1 MEKHTEE
8 LRMEREVLQRS
19 AAVPQAEVETLSPA
33 AEVMQTTPQEEA
45 ETSSSAKVM
54 QTTPQAAEASQ
65 TEANALQ
72 TEAAAPQAEAPVPD
86 FLAENPLGKRE
97 ADILADYSSRLPSAV
112 MAAGLLVVLALFSWL
127 LGFSRGD
134 TVYGVSLLVGA
145 VAVAAFLFFVLPVL
159 CRRNTEKSLVYTGA
173 SVRLTV
179 FGERLILQTVRGE
192 EVLSQMNL
200 RVKDLIKVAEYHGCL
215 LVFVAKSQASILS
228 AEGFTVGSA
237 QAFKAYC
244 AARGVAVK

>member
-1 MEKHTEE
+1 MEK
-8 LRMEREVLQRS
+8 EVLQRS
-19 AAVPQAEVETLSPA
+19 AAVPQAE
-33 AEVMQTTPQEEA
+33 AEAPQEESA
-45 ETSSSAKVM
+45 LQKESAPQAKVTAL
-54 QTTPQAAEASQ
+54 QEESAPQAAEA
-65 TEANALQ
+65 LQ
-72 TEAAAPQAEAPVPD
+72 TEENAPQEEAPVPD

-179 FGERLILQTVRGE
+179 FGEQLTLQTVRGE
-192 EVLSQMNL
+192 EVLSQMRL
-200 RVKDLIKVAEYHGCL
+200 RVKDLIKVAEYRGCM

-228 AEGFTVGSA
+228 VEGFTVGSA

-244 AARGVAVK
+244 AARGVPVK

>member
-1 MEKHTEE
+1 
-8 LRMEREVLQRS
+8 MEREVLQRS
-19 AAVPQAEVETLSPA
+19 AAASRPK
-33 AEVMQTTPQEEA
+33 A
-45 ETSSSAKVM
+45 ETNAS
-54 QTTPQAAEASQ
+54 QTAPQAAEASQ

-72 TEAAAPQAEAPVPD
+72 IEAAAPQAEEPVPD
-86 FLAENPLGKRE
+86 FLAENLLGKRE

-145 VAVAAFLFFVLPVL
+145 VAVAAFLFFALPVL

-179 FGERLILQTVRGE
+179 FGEQLTLQTVRNDV
-192 EVLSQMNL
+192 VLSQMKL
-200 RVKDLIKVAEYHGCL
+200 RVKDRNQVK
-215 LVFVAKSQASILS
+215 AKS
-228 AEGFTVGSA
+228 T
-237 QAFKAYC
+237 
-244 AARGVAVK
+244 

>member
-1 MEKHTEE
+1 MEK
-8 LRMEREVLQRS
+8 EVLQRS
-19 AAVPQAEVETLSPA
+19 AAAPQA
-33 AEVMQTTPQEEA
+33 EA
-45 ETSSSAKVM
+45 ETSQANA
-54 QTTPQAAEASQ
+54 PQAEIAP
-65 TEANALQ
+65 Q
-72 TEAAAPQAEAPVPD
+72 TEAAAPRSKAETSQTEENAPQEEAPVPD

-192 EVLSQMNL
+192 EVLSQMRL
-200 RVKDLIKVAEYHGCL
+200 RVKDCNQVK
-215 LVFVAKSQASILS
+215 AKRTRSEAGISPHLH
-228 AEGFTVGSA
+228 
-237 QAFKAYC
+237 
-244 AARGVAVK
+244 R

>member
-1 MEKHTEE
+1 MEK
-8 LRMEREVLQRS
+8 EVLQRS
-19 AAVPQAEVETLSPA
+19 AAASRPKAETSQANAPQAEIAP
-33 AEVMQTTPQEEA
+33 
-45 ETSSSAKVM
+45 
-54 QTTPQAAEASQ
+54 
-65 TEANALQ
+65 Q
-72 TEAAAPQAEAPVPD
+72 TEAAAPRSKAETSQTEENAPQEEAPVPD

-145 VAVAAFLFFVLPVL
+145 AAVAAFLFFVFPVL

-179 FGERLILQTVRGE
+179 FGEQLTLQTVRGE
-192 EVLSQMNL
+192 EVLSQMRL
-200 RVKDLIKVAEYHGCL
+200 RVKDCNQVK
-215 LVFVAKSQASILS
+215 AKRTRSEAGISPHLH
-228 AEGFTVGSA
+228 
-237 QAFKAYC
+237 
-244 AARGVAVK
+244 R

>member
-1 MEKHTEE
+1 MEK
-8 LRMEREVLQRS
+8 EVLQRS
-19 AAVPQAEVETLSPA
+19 AAAPQA
-33 AEVMQTTPQEEA
+33 EA
-45 ETSSSAKVM
+45 ETSQANA
-54 QTTPQAAEASQ
+54 PQAEIAP
-65 TEANALQ
+65 Q

-145 VAVAAFLFFVLPVL
+145 AAVAAFLFFVLPVL

-192 EVLSQMNL
+192 EVLSQMRL
-200 RVKDLIKVAEYHGCL
+200 RVKDCNQVK
-215 LVFVAKSQASILS
+215 AKRTRSEAGISPHL
-228 AEGFTVGSA
+228 
-237 QAFKAYC
+237 
-244 AARGVAVK
+244 RR

>member
-19 AAVPQAEVETLSPA
+19 AAASRPK
-33 AEVMQTTPQEEA
+33 A
-45 ETSSSAKVM
+45 ETS
-54 QTTPQAAEASQ
+54 Q
-65 TEANALQ
+65 TEEN
-72 TEAAAPQAEAPVPD
+72 APQEEAPVPD

-192 EVLSQMNL
+192 EVLSQMRL
-200 RVKDLIKVAEYHGCL
+200 RVKDLIKVAEYRGGCL

-244 AARGVAVK
+244 AARGVPVK

>member
-1 MEKHTEE
+1 MEK
-8 LRMEREVLQRS
+8 EVLQRS
-19 AAVPQAEVETLSPA
+19 AAASRPKAETSQANAPQAEIAP
-33 AEVMQTTPQEEA
+33 
-45 ETSSSAKVM
+45 
-54 QTTPQAAEASQ
+54 
-65 TEANALQ
+65 Q
-72 TEAAAPQAEAPVPD
+72 TEAAAPRSKAETSQTEENAPQEEAPAPD
-86 FLAENPLGKRE
+86 FLAENLLGKRE

-192 EVLSQMNL
+192 EVLSQMRL
-200 RVKDLIKVAEYHGCL
+200 RVKDLIKVAEYRGGCL

-244 AARGVAVK
+244 AARGVPVK

>member
-19 AAVPQAEVETLSPA
+19 AAASRPKAEAPQEESALQKESAPQAKVTAPQAEIAP
-33 AEVMQTTPQEEA
+33 
-45 ETSSSAKVM
+45 
-54 QTTPQAAEASQ
+54 
-65 TEANALQ
+65 Q
-72 TEAAAPQAEAPVPD
+72 TEAAAPRSKVETLQTEENAPQEEAPVPD
-86 FLAENPLGKRE
+86 FLAENLLGKRE

-145 VAVAAFLFFVLPVL
+145 VAVAAFLFFALPAL

-192 EVLSQMNL
+192 EVLSQMRL
-200 RVKDLIKVAEYHGCL
+200 RVKDRNQVK
-215 LVFVAKSQASILS
+215 AKRTRSEAGISPHLH
-228 AEGFTVGSA
+228 
-237 QAFKAYC
+237 
-244 AARGVAVK
+244 R

>member
-1 MEKHTEE
+1 MEK
-8 LRMEREVLQRS
+8 EVLQRS
-19 AAVPQAEVETLSPA
+19 AAASRPKAETSQANAPQAEIAP
-33 AEVMQTTPQEEA
+33 
-45 ETSSSAKVM
+45 
-54 QTTPQAAEASQ
+54 
-65 TEANALQ
+65 Q
-72 TEAAAPQAEAPVPD
+72 TEAAAPRSKAETSQTEENAPQKEAPVPD

-145 VAVAAFLFFVLPVL
+145 VAVAAFLFFVFPVL

-192 EVLSQMNL
+192 EVLSQMRL
-200 RVKDLIKVAEYHGCL
+200 RVKDLIKVAEYRGGCL

-228 AEGFTVGSA
+228 AEGFSVGSA

-244 AARGVAVK
+244 AACGVPVK

>member
-8 LRMEREVLQRS
+8 LRMEKEVLQRS
-19 AAVPQAEVETLSPA
+19 AAASRPKAETSQANAPQAEIAPQTEAAAPQAEAETSSA
-33 AEVMQTTPQEEA
+33 AEVMQTP
-45 ETSSSAKVM
+45 
-54 QTTPQAAEASQ
+54 
-65 TEANALQ
+65 
-72 TEAAAPQAEAPVPD
+72 PQAEAPVPD

-97 ADILADYSSRLPSAV
+97 ADILADYSFRLPSAV

-192 EVLSQMNL
+192 EVLSQMRL
-200 RVKDLIKVAEYHGCL
+200 RVKDLIKVAEYRGCL

-228 AEGFTVGSA
+228 AEGFSVGSA

-244 AARGVAVK
+244 AARGVPVK

>member
-1 MEKHTEE
+1 MEK
-8 LRMEREVLQRS
+8 EVLQRS
-19 AAVPQAEVETLSPA
+19 AAVPQAEAETSS
-33 AEVMQTTPQEEA
+33 AEIASQTETIAPQAEKALQTGANAPRSKAETSQTEENAPQEEA
-45 ETSSSAKVM
+45 PA
-54 QTTPQAAEASQ
+54 
-65 TEANALQ
+65 
-72 TEAAAPQAEAPVPD
+72 PD

-112 MAAGLLVVLALFSWL
+112 MAAGLLVVLAVFSWL
-127 LGFSRGD
+127 LGFSQGD

-145 VAVAAFLFFVLPVL
+145 AAVAAFLFFVLPVL

-179 FGERLILQTVRGE
+179 FGEQLILQTVRGE
-192 EVLSQMNL
+192 EVLSQMRL
-200 RVKDLIKVAEYHGCL
+200 RVKDLIKVAEYRGCM

-228 AEGFTVGSA
+228 AEGFSVGSA

-244 AARGVAVK
+244 AARGVPVK

>member
-1 MEKHTEE
+1 M
-8 LRMEREVLQRS
+8 
-19 AAVPQAEVETLSPA
+19 
-33 AEVMQTTPQEEA
+33 
-45 ETSSSAKVM
+45 
-54 QTTPQAAEASQ
+54 
-65 TEANALQ
+65 
-72 TEAAAPQAEAPVPD
+72 
-86 FLAENPLGKRE
+86 
-97 ADILADYSSRLPSAV
+97 ADYSSRLPSAV

-145 VAVAAFLFFVLPVL
+145 AAVAAFLFFVLPVL

-192 EVLSQMNL
+192 EVLSQMDL
-200 RVKDLIKVAEYHGCL
+200 RVKDLIKVAEYRGCL

-228 AEGFTVGSA
+228 AEGFSVGSA

-244 AARGVAVK
+244 AARGVPVK

>member
-1 MEKHTEE
+1 MEK
-8 LRMEREVLQRS
+8 EVLQRS
-19 AAVPQAEVETLSPA
+19 AAASRPKAETSQANAPQAEIAP
-33 AEVMQTTPQEEA
+33 
-45 ETSSSAKVM
+45 
-54 QTTPQAAEASQ
+54 
-65 TEANALQ
+65 Q
-72 TEAAAPQAEAPVPD
+72 TEAAAPRSKAETSQTEENAPQAEAPVPD
-86 FLAENPLGKRE
+86 FLAENLLGKRE

-145 VAVAAFLFFVLPVL
+145 VAVAAFLFFVFPVL

-192 EVLSQMNL
+192 EVLSQMRL
-200 RVKDLIKVAEYHGCL
+200 RVKDLIKVAEYRGCM

-228 AEGFTVGSA
+228 AEGFTVGLA

-244 AARGVAVK
+244 AARGVPVK

>member
-1 MEKHTEE
+1 MEKEA
-8 LRMEREVLQRS
+8 LQRS
-19 AAVPQAEVETLSPA
+19 AAASRPKAEA
-33 AEVMQTTPQEEA
+33 PQEE
-45 ETSSSAKVM
+45 SALQKESA
-54 QTTPQAAEASQ
+54 PQAAEA
-65 TEANALQ
+65 LQ
-72 TEAAAPQAEAPVPD
+72 TEENAPQEEAPVPD

-192 EVLSQMNL
+192 EVLSQMRL
-200 RVKDLIKVAEYHGCL
+200 RVKDLIKVAEYRGCM

-244 AARGVAVK
+244 AARGVPVK

>member
-1 MEKHTEE
+1 MEKEA
-8 LRMEREVLQRS
+8 LQRS
-19 AAVPQAEVETLSPA
+19 AAASRPKAEA
-33 AEVMQTTPQEEA
+33 PQEE
-45 ETSSSAKVM
+45 SALQKESA
-54 QTTPQAAEASQ
+54 PQAAEA
-65 TEANALQ
+65 LQ
-72 TEAAAPQAEAPVPD
+72 TEENAPQEEAPVPD

-97 ADILADYSSRLPSAV
+97 ADILADYSSRLPLAV

-145 VAVAAFLFFVLPVL
+145 VAVAAFLFFVFPVL

-192 EVLSQMNL
+192 EVLSQMRL
-200 RVKDLIKVAEYHGCL
+200 RVKDCNQVK
-215 LVFVAKSQASILS
+215 AKRTRSEAGISPHLH
-228 AEGFTVGSA
+228 
-237 QAFKAYC
+237 
-244 AARGVAVK
+244 R

>member
-1 MEKHTEE
+1 MEK
-8 LRMEREVLQRS
+8 EVLERVAAAPRS
-19 AAVPQAEVETLSPA
+19 KAETSQANAPQAEIAP
-33 AEVMQTTPQEEA
+33 
-45 ETSSSAKVM
+45 
-54 QTTPQAAEASQ
+54 
-65 TEANALQ
+65 Q
-72 TEAAAPQAEAPVPD
+72 TEAAAPRSKAETSQTEENAPQEEAPVPD

-192 EVLSQMNL
+192 EVLSQMRL
-200 RVKDLIKVAEYHGCL
+200 RVKDCNQVK
-215 LVFVAKSQASILS
+215 AKRTRSEAGISPHLH
-228 AEGFTVGSA
+228 
-237 QAFKAYC
+237 
-244 AARGVAVK
+244 R

>member
-1 MEKHTEE
+1 MEK
-8 LRMEREVLQRS
+8 EVLQRS
-19 AAVPQAEVETLSPA
+19 AAAPQA
-33 AEVMQTTPQEEA
+33 EA
-45 ETSSSAKVM
+45 ETSS
-54 QTTPQAAEASQ
+54 AEIASQ
-65 TEANALQ
+65 TE
-72 TEAAAPQAEAPVPD
+72 TIAPQAEAETSSAEIASQTETIAPQAEKALQTEENAPQEEAPAPD

-112 MAAGLLVVLALFSWL
+112 MAVGLLVVLALFSWL

-179 FGERLILQTVRGE
+179 FGERLILQTVRNDV
-192 EVLSQMNL
+192 VLSQMRL
-200 RVKDLIKVAEYHGCL
+200 RVKDCNQVK
-215 LVFVAKSQASILS
+215 AKRTRSEAGISPHLH
-228 AEGFTVGSA
+228 
-237 QAFKAYC
+237 
-244 AARGVAVK
+244 R

>member
-1 MEKHTEE
+1 MEK
-8 LRMEREVLQRS
+8 EVLQRS
-19 AAVPQAEVETLSPA
+19 AAASRPKAETSQANAPQAEIAP
-33 AEVMQTTPQEEA
+33 
-45 ETSSSAKVM
+45 
-54 QTTPQAAEASQ
+54 
-65 TEANALQ
+65 Q
-72 TEAAAPQAEAPVPD
+72 TEAAAPRSKAETSQTEENAPQAEAPVPD

-112 MAAGLLVVLALFSWL
+112 MAAGLLVVLAVFSWL
-127 LGFSRGD
+127 LGFSQGD

-145 VAVAAFLFFVLPVL
+145 AAVAAFLFFVLPVL

-179 FGERLILQTVRGE
+179 FGEQLTLQTVRGE
-192 EVLSQMNL
+192 EVLSQMRL
-200 RVKDLIKVAEYHGCL
+200 RVKDLIKVAEYRGCM

-244 AARGVAVK
+244 AARGVPVK

>member
-1 MEKHTEE
+1 MEK
-8 LRMEREVLQRS
+8 EVLQRS
-19 AAVPQAEVETLSPA
+19 AAAPQA
-33 AEVMQTTPQEEA
+33 EA
-45 ETSSSAKVM
+45 ETSQANA
-54 QTTPQAAEASQ
+54 PQAEIAPQ
-65 TEANALQ
+65 TEAAAPRSKAETSQANAPQAEIAPQ

-145 VAVAAFLFFVLPVL
+145 AAVAAFLFFVLPVL

-192 EVLSQMNL
+192 EVLSQMDL
-200 RVKDLIKVAEYHGCL
+200 RVKDLIKVAEYRGCL

-228 AEGFTVGSA
+228 AEGFSVGSA

-244 AARGVAVK
+244 AARGVPVK

>member
-1 MEKHTEE
+1 
-8 LRMEREVLQRS
+8 MEREVLQRS
-19 AAVPQAEVETLSPA
+19 AAAPQA
-33 AEVMQTTPQEEA
+33 EA
-45 ETSSSAKVM
+45 ETSSTESAL
-54 QTTPQAAEASQ
+54 QTETIAPQAEAETSSAEIASQTETIAPQAAETLQ

-72 TEAAAPQAEAPVPD
+72 TGANAPQEEAPVPD

-145 VAVAAFLFFVLPVL
+145 VAVAAFLFFVFPVL

-179 FGERLILQTVRGE
+179 FGEQLTLQTVRNDV
-192 EVLSQMNL
+192 VLSQMRL
-200 RVKDLIKVAEYHGCL
+200 RVKDLIKVAEYRGCL

-244 AARGVAVK
+244 AARGVPVK

>member
-1 MEKHTEE
+1 MEK
-8 LRMEREVLQRS
+8 EVLQRS
-19 AAVPQAEVETLSPA
+19 AASSRPKAETSQANAPQAEIAPQTEAAAPRSKAETSSSA
-33 AEVMQTTPQEEA
+33 AEVMQTP
-45 ETSSSAKVM
+45 
-54 QTTPQAAEASQ
+54 PQAAEA
-65 TEANALQ
+65 LQ
-72 TEAAAPQAEAPVPD
+72 TEENAPQEEAPVPD

-145 VAVAAFLFFVLPVL
+145 AAVAAFLFFVLPVL

-192 EVLSQMNL
+192 EVLSQMRL
-200 RVKDLIKVAEYHGCL
+200 RVKDLIKVAEYRGCM

-228 AEGFTVGSA
+228 AEGFSVGSA

-244 AARGVAVK
+244 AARGVPVK

>member
-1 MEKHTEE
+1 
-8 LRMEREVLQRS
+8 MEREVLQRS
-19 AAVPQAEVETLSPA
+19 AAASRPKAEA
-33 AEVMQTTPQEEA
+33 PQEEIA
-45 ETSSSAKVM
+45 
-54 QTTPQAAEASQ
+54 P
-65 TEANALQ
+65 Q
-72 TEAAAPQAEAPVPD
+72 TEAAAPRSKAETSQTEENAPQEEAPVPD

-112 MAAGLLVVLALFSWL
+112 MAAGLLVVLALFAWL

-145 VAVAAFLFFVLPVL
+145 VAVAAFLFFVFPVL

-192 EVLSQMNL
+192 EVLSQMRL
-200 RVKDLIKVAEYHGCL
+200 RVKDCNQVK
-215 LVFVAKSQASILS
+215 AKRTRSEAGISPHLQ
-228 AEGFTVGSA
+228 
-237 QAFKAYC
+237 
-244 AARGVAVK
+244 R

>member
-1 MEKHTEE
+1 MEKEA
-8 LRMEREVLQRS
+8 LQRS
-19 AAVPQAEVETLSPA
+19 AAASQAEAETSQANAPQAEIAPQTEAAAPRSKAETMQTEAAAPQAEAETSSA
-33 AEVMQTTPQEEA
+33 AEVMQTP
-45 ETSSSAKVM
+45 
-54 QTTPQAAEASQ
+54 
-65 TEANALQ
+65 
-72 TEAAAPQAEAPVPD
+72 PQAEAPVPD
-86 FLAENPLGKRE
+86 FLAENLLGKRE

-112 MAAGLLVVLALFSWL
+112 MAAGLLVVLAVFSWL
-127 LGFSRGD
+127 LGFSQGD

-145 VAVAAFLFFVLPVL
+145 VAVAAFLFFVFPVL

-179 FGERLILQTVRGE
+179 FGERLILQTVRNDV
-192 EVLSQMNL
+192 VLSQMRL
-200 RVKDLIKVAEYHGCL
+200 RVKDLIKVAEYRGCM

-244 AARGVAVK
+244 AARGVPVK

>member
-1 MEKHTEE
+1 MEK
-8 LRMEREVLQRS
+8 EVLER
-19 AAVPQAEVETLSPA
+19 V
-33 AEVMQTTPQEEA
+33 
-45 ETSSSAKVM
+45 
-54 QTTPQAAEASQ
+54 
-65 TEANALQ
+65 
-72 TEAAAPQAEAPVPD
+72 AAAPQAEAETSSAEIASQTETIAPQAEKALQTGANAPQEEAPAPD

-192 EVLSQMNL
+192 EVLSQMRL
-200 RVKDLIKVAEYHGCL
+200 RVKDCNQVK
-215 LVFVAKSQASILS
+215 AKRTRSEAGISPHLH
-228 AEGFTVGSA
+228 
-237 QAFKAYC
+237 
-244 AARGVAVK
+244 R

>member
-1 MEKHTEE
+1 MQTE
-8 LRMEREVLQRS
+8 
-19 AAVPQAEVETLSPA
+19 AAVPQE
-33 AEVMQTTPQEEA
+33 
-45 ETSSSAKVM
+45 
-54 QTTPQAAEASQ
+54 
-65 TEANALQ
+65 
-72 TEAAAPQAEAPVPD
+72 EAPVPD

-112 MAAGLLVVLALFSWL
+112 MAAGLLVVLALFAWL

-192 EVLSQMNL
+192 EVFSQMRL
-200 RVKDLIKVAEYHGCL
+200 RVKDLIKVAEYRGCM

-244 AARGVAVK
+244 AARGVPVK

>member
-1 MEKHTEE
+1 MEK
-8 LRMEREVLQRS
+8 EVLER
-19 AAVPQAEVETLSPA
+19 AAAASRPKAETSQANAPQAEIAP
-33 AEVMQTTPQEEA
+33 
-45 ETSSSAKVM
+45 
-54 QTTPQAAEASQ
+54 
-65 TEANALQ
+65 Q
-72 TEAAAPQAEAPVPD
+72 TEAAAPRSKAETSQTEENAPQEEAPVPD

-112 MAAGLLVVLALFSWL
+112 MAAGLLVVLAVFSWL
-127 LGFSRGD
+127 LGFSQGD

-145 VAVAAFLFFVLPVL
+145 AAVAAFLFFVFPVL

-179 FGERLILQTVRGE
+179 FGEQLTLQTVRGK
-192 EVLSQMNL
+192 EVLSQMRL
-200 RVKDLIKVAEYHGCL
+200 RVKDLIKVAEYRGCM

-244 AARGVAVK
+244 AARGVPVK

>member
-1 MEKHTEE
+1 MEK
-8 LRMEREVLQRS
+8 EVLQRS
-19 AAVPQAEVETLSPA
+19 AAASRPKAETSQANAPQA
-33 AEVMQTTPQEEA
+33 EA
-45 ETSSSAKVM
+45 ETSSAEIAS
-54 QTTPQAAEASQ
+54 QTETITPQAAEA
-65 TEANALQ
+65 LQ
-72 TEAAAPQAEAPVPD
+72 TEENAPQEEAPVPD

-112 MAAGLLVVLALFSWL
+112 MAAGLLVVLAVFSWL
-127 LGFSRGD
+127 LGFSQGD

-145 VAVAAFLFFVLPVL
+145 AAVAAFLFFVFPVL

-179 FGERLILQTVRGE
+179 FGEQLTLQTVRGE
-192 EVLSQMNL
+192 EVLSQMRL
-200 RVKDLIKVAEYHGCL
+200 RVKDLIKVAEYRGCM

-244 AARGVAVK
+244 AARGVPVK

>member
-19 AAVPQAEVETLSPA
+19 AAVPQAE
-33 AEVMQTTPQEEA
+33 A

-54 QTTPQAAEASQ
+54 QTTPQAEIAP
-65 TEANALQ
+65 Q
-72 TEAAAPQAEAPVPD
+72 TEAAASRPKAETSQTEENAPQAEAPVPD

-112 MAAGLLVVLALFSWL
+112 MAAGLLVVLAVFSWL

-145 VAVAAFLFFVLPVL
+145 VAVAAFLFFVFPVL

-179 FGERLILQTVRGE
+179 FGEQLTLQTVRGE
-192 EVLSQMNL
+192 EVLSQMRL
-200 RVKDLIKVAEYHGCL
+200 RVKDRNQV
-215 LVFVAKSQASILS
+215 
-228 AEGFTVGSA
+228 
-237 QAFKAYC
+237 KANRTRSE
-244 AARGVAVK
+244 AGISPHLRR

>member
-1 MEKHTEE
+1 MEKEA
-8 LRMEREVLQRS
+8 LQRS
-19 AAVPQAEVETLSPA
+19 AAASRPKAEA
-33 AEVMQTTPQEEA
+33 PQEE
-45 ETSSSAKVM
+45 SALQKESA
-54 QTTPQAAEASQ
+54 PQAAEA
-65 TEANALQ
+65 LQ
-72 TEAAAPQAEAPVPD
+72 TEENAPQEEAPVPD

-145 VAVAAFLFFVLPVL
+145 VAVAAFLFFVFPVL

-192 EVLSQMNL
+192 EVLSQMRL
-200 RVKDLIKVAEYHGCL
+200 RVKDCNQVK
-215 LVFVAKSQASILS
+215 AKRTRSEAGISPHLH
-228 AEGFTVGSA
+228 
-237 QAFKAYC
+237 
-244 AARGVAVK
+244 R

>member
-1 MEKHTEE
+1 MEKEA
-8 LRMEREVLQRS
+8 LQRS
-19 AAVPQAEVETLSPA
+19 AAASRPKAEA
-33 AEVMQTTPQEEA
+33 PQEE
-45 ETSSSAKVM
+45 SALQKESA
-54 QTTPQAAEASQ
+54 PQAAEA
-65 TEANALQ
+65 LQ
-72 TEAAAPQAEAPVPD
+72 TEENAPQEEAPVPD

-179 FGERLILQTVRGE
+179 FGEQLTLQTVRGE
-192 EVLSQMNL
+192 EVLSQMRL
-200 RVKDLIKVAEYHGCL
+200 RVKDLIKVAEYRGCM

-237 QAFKAYC
+237 QAFKAFC
-244 AARGVAVK
+244 AARGVPVK

>member
-19 AAVPQAEVETLSPA
+19 AAASQA
-33 AEVMQTTPQEEA
+33 EA
-45 ETSSSAKVM
+45 ETNAS
-54 QTTPQAAEASQ
+54 QTAPQAAEASQ

-86 FLAENPLGKRE
+86 FLAENLLGKRE

-173 SVRLTV
+173 WVRLTV
-179 FGERLILQTVRGE
+179 FGEQLTLQTVRNDV
-192 EVLSQMNL
+192 VLSQMKL
-200 RVKDLIKVAEYHGCL
+200 RVKDRNQVK
-215 LVFVAKSQASILS
+215 AKRTRSEAGISPHLH
-228 AEGFTVGSA
+228 
-237 QAFKAYC
+237 
-244 AARGVAVK
+244 R